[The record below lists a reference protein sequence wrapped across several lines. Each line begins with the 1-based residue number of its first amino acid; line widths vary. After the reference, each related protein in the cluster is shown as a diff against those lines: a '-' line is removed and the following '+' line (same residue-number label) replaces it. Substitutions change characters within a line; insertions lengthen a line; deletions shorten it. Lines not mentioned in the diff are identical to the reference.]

1 MDTVANTYEYL
12 LHGYDPTSFITLANI
27 TSYILV
33 FLLIILSTCNR
44 EWFYDDNRDVAIYK
58 DTKFLNAVVLAF
70 IIASISQYAN
80 AMATR
85 YYLSQNIDFAFK
97 SLPKGEILL
106 GITLFPVVILFL
118 AYVLITHSVLTR
130 DIKFRKPQ
138 DAMTEDIGVY
148 IATNLLCLIV
158 QLFRTYCTKRFPT
171 TRY

>member
-44 EWFYDDNRDVAIYK
+44 EWFYDDNCDATLYK
-58 DTKFLNAVVLAF
+58 DTKFLNTVVLIF
-70 IIASISQYAN
+70 ILASISQYAN
-80 AMATR
+80 TIVAR
-85 YYLSQNIDFAFK
+85 YYLSQNIDFAFE

-106 GITLFPVVILFL
+106 GINLLPVVILFL
-118 AYVLITHSVLTR
+118 SYVLITHDVLTR

-138 DAMTEDIGVY
+138 DAITEDIGIY
-148 IATNLLCLIV
+148 IVTNLLCLTIYTII
-158 QLFRTYCTKRFPT
+158 FSDAPINT
-171 TRY
+171 

>member
-1 MDTVANTYEYL
+1 MDTVANTYEYF

-58 DTKFLNAVVLAF
+58 DTKFLNTVCLAF

-80 AMATR
+80 AIVTR
-85 YYLSQNIDFAFK
+85 YYLSKNIDFAFE

-106 GITLFPVVILFL
+106 GVNFLPVVILFL
-118 AYVLITHSVLTR
+118 SYVLITHDVLTR

-148 IATNLLCLIV
+148 IVINLLCLTVYTFI
-158 QLFRTYCTKRFPT
+158 FPLISNI
-171 TRY
+171 

>member
-12 LHGYDPTSFITLANI
+12 LYGYDPTSFITLANI

-44 EWFYDDNRDVAIYK
+44 EWFYNDNRDAVIYK
-58 DTKFLNAVVLAF
+58 DTKFLNTVVLAF

-80 AMATR
+80 AIVTR

-97 SLPKGEILL
+97 SLLKGEMLL
-106 GITLFPVVILFL
+106 GVNFLPVVILFL
-118 AYVLITHSVLTR
+118 SYVLITHDVLTK

-138 DAMTEDIGVY
+138 DAVTEDIGIY
-148 IATNLLCLIV
+148 ITTNLLCLIIYM
-158 QLFRTYCTKRFPT
+158 LIFSDAPINT
-171 TRY
+171 

>member
-1 MDTVANTYEYL
+1 MDTVANIYEYF

-44 EWFYDDNRDVAIYK
+44 EWFYNDNRDAVIYK
-58 DTKFLNAVVLAF
+58 DTKFLNTVVLAF

-80 AMATR
+80 TIVAR
-85 YYLSQNIDFAFK
+85 YYLLQNTDFAFE

-106 GITLFPVVILFL
+106 GINLLPVVILFL
-118 AYVLITHSVLTR
+118 SYVLITHDVLTR

-138 DAMTEDIGVY
+138 DAMTEDIGGY
-148 IATNLLCLIV
+148 IAINILCLIIYM
-158 QLFRTYCTKRFPT
+158 LIFSDAPINT
-171 TRY
+171 